1 MAWVNTSS
9 EQKYDCYY
17 KRDKINLDIDDLN
30 TVRNSEAVAQGD
42 SGTGLFLEILQN
54 F

>member
-9 EQKYDCYY
+9 EQKYDCYH